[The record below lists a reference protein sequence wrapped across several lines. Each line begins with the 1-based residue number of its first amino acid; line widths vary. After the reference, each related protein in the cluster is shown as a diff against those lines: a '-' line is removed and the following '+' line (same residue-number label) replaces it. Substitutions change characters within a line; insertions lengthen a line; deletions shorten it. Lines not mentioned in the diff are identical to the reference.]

1 MFKNKIYTQSIR
13 QPLKEAKEI
22 GQADLVVGIP
32 FVNEKDTITHVLK
45 MANKGLET
53 YYGDM
58 RAVIVCVGE
67 NTGKDALKVIN
78 AIPMD
83 RAKNIRRI
91 AFLKKGPQVKGRGY
105 SIMAII
111 QIAQALKANLVL
123 LEADLIQK
131 QGRGLR
137 PDWIKLLCE
146 PMVREGVDL
155 VIPRFNRHYFEGML
169 CKNIVSPLITS
180 LYKMHIREPLPGMW
194 GISYHLL
201 GKYVKELPDLKK
213 DGYGGY
219 GIDVWLVTNA
229 IVYEV
234 RICEVYPGA
243 KLQGKRYEIQPSYIY
258 QVIQTLF
265 DQIIAHRGWWQKRPT
280 LVQHICS
287 YGIHREEEP
296 DPVDI
301 NILGLIN
308 SYKKGVLDFSH
319 LYQRILPKKILSC
332 LQIPS
337 EAGPH
342 RLSEFDF
349 SLPLWTETAYLFLLH
364 YAFSQEFERTKIL
377 EGLISL
383 YLARVATIVA
393 QIKRIKADFSKVDVK
408 VAESFI
414 YPQLE
419 TLIDGQIKEFL
430 KQWPHFLSMWE
441 KAEIPCA
448 LPPKIIF
455 MEGLIPD
462 LALLMPEELTTSDD
476 KRIKITSIKERLIKK
491 YQKEF
496 ENFVYN
502 TLKIPLKARFYDIS
516 QAIGEF
522 MSKIEYNLDK
532 TILPYDLHS
541 DEGIVEMV
549 KTIFAIFPHPSVL
562 ALKEEMA
569 RKLLRL
575 YPPTNLLVNV
585 NKEKIDDLLKNF
597 DAGHI
602 LTMARLT
609 ESESYVRGVNA
620 FIGIHVSPD
629 DLTLAPLKWLVVSY
643 HDYPALLA
651 SRQVCRLDPL
661 TGRVVITNISPG
673 MGGDYPKLFYFL
685 SLGQQIA
692 KAEKF
697 SAVWKE
703 FAKEGKN
710 FGKRLINAIQ
720 GHWGKRPLS
729 GYMIFEAGIQE
740 LLVNRLRQMS
750 KEISPPSFANRL
762 MDLADSYH
770 LAWTLPD
777 GLFIPCSAFSWA
789 SYSFMGGKGVPK
801 RIAACVERDWFS
813 RKLLLRCLKEA
824 GIGDEEVLEATIR
837 ELMGEG
843 NISKDLTHVLL
854 GVPESLIQEVVTKKT
869 IPIKEVKIPQ
879 LTIKERLM
887 LEDFEG
893 IAPAQ
898 QIERIREYIN
908 LLSGKRLLHINS
920 TAIGGGVAE
929 ILNRLIPLSNEIGM
943 NTGWEVIPGTHEF
956 FAVTKTVHNALQGG
970 KVPWT
975 KTMENVYKRYTKDN
989 FKRFLSEGRFY
1000 GDIIIIHDPQ
1010 PAGMIPLIKEQ
1021 FPEKKIIWRCHIDL
1035 SSPHYRVWSFIRNYV
1050 RYADLA
1056 IFHIPEFIPKDLDM
1070 PKVIMP
1076 PSIDPL
1082 SPKNIELPQ
1091 GFVYAVLDKYGI
1103 DKARPVILQISRFDM
1118 FKDPKGVIEAF
1129 SLVRESVDAQLVFA
1143 GAMATDDPEGMA
1155 ILEDVKK
1162 EVVGEPDIHILELA
1176 ATPIRENHLEVNALQ
1191 RAAAIILQK
1200 SLREGFGLT
1209 ATEGMWKGKPV
1220 VAGNVGGLRYQIMD
1234 GVTGYLVGDVD
1245 KNGNLEYSKEESAG
1259 RIKSLLVHP
1268 EEAERMGKRA
1278 REYVRNNLL
1287 ITRHLADYLELACW
1301 LLLDKPYSGKILSS

>member
-1 MFKNKIYTQSIR
+1 MNVTGSKSNFLFDGGNVFKNKIYTQSIK
-13 QPLKEAKEI
+13 QPLKEAKDI
-22 GQADLVVGIP
+22 GQADVVVGIP
-32 FVNEKDTITHVLK
+32 FVNEKNTIAHVLK
-45 MANKGLET
+45 IAKKGLET

-58 RAVIVCVGE
+58 KAVIVCVGE

-83 RAKNIRRI
+83 EAKNIRRI
-91 AFLKKGPQVKGRGY
+91 TFLKKGSQVKGRGY

-111 QIAQALKANLVL
+111 QIAHTLKANLVL
-123 LEADLIQK
+123 LEADLIEK
-131 QGRGLR
+131 QGKGLR

-155 VIPRFNRHYFEGML
+155 VVPRFNRHYFEGMV

-180 LYKMHIREPLPGMW
+180 LYGIYIREPLPGLW

-201 GKYVKELPDLKK
+201 GKYMKDFPDLKK
-213 DGYGGY
+213 GDYGGY
-219 GIDVWLVTNA
+219 GMDVWLVTNA

-243 KLQGKRYEIQPSYIY
+243 KLQTTRKEVQQSYIY
-258 QVIQTLF
+258 QVIRTLF
-265 DQIIAHRGWWQKRPT
+265 DQIVAHRSWWQKRPA
-280 LVQHICS
+280 LVQRISS
-287 YGIHREEEP
+287 YGIQREEEP
-296 DPVDI
+296 CPTDI
-301 NILGLIN
+301 DILELIDG
-308 SYKKGVLDFSH
+308 YKEE
-319 LYQRILPKKILSC
+319 RLPEI
-332 LQIPS
+332 
-337 EAGPH
+337 
-342 RLSEFDF
+342 D
-349 SLPLWTETAYLFLLH
+349 SLPQWTETIYLSLLNC
-364 YAFSQEFERTKIL
+364 AFSRESERAEIL
-377 EGLISL
+377 QDLTSL
-383 YLARVATIVA
+383 YLARVASVVT
-393 QIKRIKADFSKVDVK
+393 QIKRMKVDFSKVMPEA
-408 VAESFI
+408 AESFI

-419 TLIDGQIKEFL
+419 TLIDGQVNEFL
-430 KQWPHFLSMWE
+430 KQRPHFLSNWE
-441 KAEIPCA
+441 KAEIPSA
-448 LPPKIIF
+448 LPPIVF

-462 LALLMPEELTTSDD
+462 LALLMPEELTTSDGR
-476 KRIKITSIKERLIKK
+476 RIKVTSISERLIKR

-496 ENFVYN
+496 ENFVHS
-502 TLKIPLKARFYDIS
+502 TLKVPLGVGFYDIS
-516 QAIGEF
+516 QAIEKS
-522 MSKIEYNLDK
+522 MSSIEHDLDK

-549 KTIFAIFPHPSVL
+549 KTIFAIFPHLSVL
-562 ALKEEMA
+562 TLKEEIA

-620 FIGIHVSPD
+620 SIGIHTSPD
-629 DLTLAPLKWLVVSY
+629 DLTLVPLKWLVVSY

-661 TGRVVITNISPG
+661 TARVVVTSISPG
-673 MGGDYPKLFYFL
+673 MGGGYPKLFYLL
-685 SLGQQIA
+685 SIGQQIA
-692 KAEKF
+692 KAQKF
-697 SAVWKE
+697 SAIWKE
-703 FAKEGKN
+703 FAKEEKN
-710 FGKRLINAIQ
+710 FGQRFINAIQ

-750 KEISPPSFANRL
+750 KDISPPSFANQLR
-762 MDLADSYH
+762 DLADSYH

-777 GLFIPCSAFSWA
+777 GLFIPCSALSWA

-801 RIAACVERDWFS
+801 RIAASVERNWFS
-813 RKLLLRCLKEA
+813 RTLLLRCLKEA

-854 GVPESLIQEVVTKKT
+854 RIPESLIQEVVTKKI
-869 IPIKEVKIPQ
+869 IPTREVKIPQ
-879 LTIKERLM
+879 LTIKERSV

-893 IAPAQ
+893 IAPAEQ
-898 QIERIREYIN
+898 TKRIREYIN
-908 LLSGKRLLHINS
+908 LLKGKRLLHINS

-929 ILNRLIPLSNEIGM
+929 ILNRLIPLSNEIGV
-943 NTGWEVIPGTHEF
+943 NAGWEVISGTNEF

-975 KTMENVYKRYTKDN
+975 KAMENIYDRYTRDN
-989 FKRFLSEGRFY
+989 FKRFLSKGKLY
-1000 GDIIIIHDPQ
+1000 GNIIIIHDPQ
-1010 PAGMIPLIKEQ
+1010 PAGMIPLIKEE

-1035 SSPHYRVWSFIRNYV
+1035 SSPHHKVWPFIRDYV
-1050 RYADLA
+1050 KYADLA
-1056 IFHIPEFIPKDLDM
+1056 IFHIPEFIPKDLDI

-1082 SPKNIELPQ
+1082 APKNIELPVE
-1091 GFVYAVLDKYGI
+1091 FIYSVLDKYGI

-1118 FKDPKGVIEAF
+1118 FKDPLGVIEAF

-1155 ILEDVKK
+1155 ILKDVKK
-1162 EVVGEPDIHILELA
+1162 EVVGELDIHILELA
-1176 ATPIRENHLEVNALQ
+1176 ATPIRDNHLEVNALQ

-1209 ATEGMWKGKPV
+1209 ATEGMWKGRPV

-1234 GVTGYLVGDVD
+1234 GITGYLVGDVD
-1245 KNGNLEYSKEESAG
+1245 ENGNLEYSKEESAG
-1259 RIKSLLVHP
+1259 RIKSLLVHS

-1278 REYVRNNLL
+1278 KEYVRNNFL

-1301 LLLDKPYSGKILSS
+1301 LLLDRPYSGKILSS